1 MTADSRLNH
10 MRSTLDAALEVVEDI
25 FEGNLGVHDAI
36 SLGRAECFI
45 LAAKQAVASMS
56 IYSPVVGVEPAD
68 CDTYSSLGSRCV
80 EPHGH
85 TGTHRAS
92 HGFQWTDES
101 DRESAIAI
109 SLSMKGRTE

>member
-10 MRSTLDAALEVVEDI
+10 IRSTLDAALEVVEDI

-56 IYSPVVGVEPAD
+56 IYNPVVGVEP
-68 CDTYSSLGSRCV
+68 CGQYSSLGSLCV
-80 EPHGH
+80 QPAGH
-85 TGTHRAS
+85 TDTHVSAYGS
-92 HGFQWTDES
+92 KWTDES
-101 DRESAIAI
+101 DRKSAIAI
-109 SLSMKGRTE
+109 ADSMKGRTE